1 MMINTTHATDPT
13 LATRLASLRRAAGLT
28 QDDLSRRS
36 GVKLSTLQKLE
47 QGGDLLAAKTG
58 TVLALARALGM
69 SVEEVVGG

>member
-1 MMINTTHATDPT
+1 MPIHTEATT
-13 LATRLASLRRAAGLT
+13 ATRLASLRRAAGLT
-28 QDDLSRRS
+28 QDDLARRS